1 MSTMPSTS
9 HVTAR
14 PVRAARTW
22 VSIPVAL
29 AALASAPAARALT
42 PAEVFAKVSDSVWV
56 VRTYDK
62 EGLALGLGSAV
73 VIGSDTLVT
82 NCHVLRKAA
91 RFTASHEK
99 TVLEGTLEL
108 WDPPRDICQ
117 FKVRDLK
124 APAVTLGNT
133 EQLMVGQS
141 VYAIGNPK
149 GLELT
154 LSSGLISSLRHD
166 EQQRLSD
173 IQISAPISPGSSGG
187 GLFDDAGRL
196 IGITSSGVVGDGV
209 QNLNF
214 ARPVD
219 YVRELPARQAAAQA
233 KRAVAAASAAAP
245 SIAAAPATAVVTT
258 PQPGQALNLTDR
270 VPFLNDTR
278 QAGYQSF
285 LQRTTPPRACAISD
299 NGHYACASGTRP
311 KDTSLPADPKERA
324 LQTCT
329 NNAGKSCLLYVVDN
343 TVVYKPG
350 P

>member
-1 MSTMPSTS
+1 MSTMPPTLP
-9 HVTAR
+9 VTAR
-14 PVRAARTW
+14 PARAARAW
-22 VSIPVAL
+22 ISIATAL

-42 PAEVFAKVSDSVWV
+42 PAQVFAKVSDSVWV

-82 NCHVLRKAA
+82 NCHVLRNAA

-124 APAVTLGNT
+124 SPSVTLGNT

-166 EQQRLSD
+166 EQQRLSH
-173 IQISAPISPGSSGG
+173 IQTTAPISPGSSGG
-187 GLFDDAGRL
+187 GLFDDEGRL
-196 IGITSSGVVGDGV
+196 IGITSSGVVGDGA

-219 YVRELPARQAAAQA
+219 YVRELPARQAA
-233 KRAVAAASAAAP
+233 
-245 SIAAAPATAVVTT
+245 
-258 PQPGQALNLTDR
+258 
-270 VPFLNDTR
+270 
-278 QAGYQSF
+278 
-285 LQRTTPPRACAISD
+285 
-299 NGHYACASGTRP
+299 
-311 KDTSLPADPKERA
+311 
-324 LQTCT
+324 
-329 NNAGKSCLLYVVDN
+329 
-343 TVVYKPG
+343 
-350 P
+350 